1 MTMVNRTVARLLLAA
16 AILSALLPLVAC
28 VTGNVID
35 SWNGTI
41 PAMETQD
48 AQGARM
54 APFTICVNGCSQR
67 QGTDEGCYEACSED
81 LSQGGQ

>member
-35 SWNGTI
+35 SWNGHI
-41 PAMETQD
+41 PAIETQD
-48 AQGARM
+48 ARGAKM
-54 APFTICVNGCSQR
+54 APFTICVNRCSRQR
-67 QGTDEGCYEACSED
+67 GTDAGCYEECSPR
-81 LSQGGQ
+81 